1 MTLKKKITGRL
12 RQIGMHWAT
21 RITPLGDEI
30 ALATNKEFGE
40 PVFFP
45 YKSRLTF
52 DYRQLHNH
60 SKSYFKYLEEKYT
73 QKEFTVLPTDT
84 VIDCGAFVGGFTVAA
99 ARAGAK
105 RVISVEPSSRNF
117 RCLNLNVARQ
127 GFTGKVTTLNNGL
140 GSKPGVMNL
149 NLSESGCDDSLLEP
163 DEGATGEIE
172 KVNVITLAGMV
183 KEFNIE
189 PKNLFLKVEAEGFEP
204 EIIQGLED
212 VMPRVITVD
221 ITPERDGDSPL
232 ETIREI
238 LVGKGYTHVEV
249 TPRCLFATIR

>member
-1 MTLKKKITGRL
+1 MTLKEKIAGRL
-12 RQIGMHWAT
+12 RQISMHQAT
-21 RITPLGDEI
+21 SITPLGDDI
-30 ALATNKEFGE
+30 LLATNKVFGE

-60 SKSYFKYLEEKYT
+60 SKRYFTYLAEKYT
-73 QKEFTVLPTDT
+73 QQGFDILPTDT

-99 ARAGAK
+99 VRAGAK

-140 GSKPGVMNL
+140 GNEPGVMNL

-163 DEGATGEIE
+163 DEGATGKTEQVKI
-172 KVNVITLAGMV
+172 ITLAGMV
-183 KEFNIE
+183 KEFDISSE
-189 PKNLFLKVEAEGFEP
+189 NLFLKVEAEGFEP
-204 EIIQGLED
+204 EIIQGLGD
-212 VMPRVITVD
+212 IRPRVITVD

-232 ETIREI
+232 ETIREM
-238 LVGKGYTHVEV
+238 LVAKGYKHFEV
-249 TPRCLFATIR
+249 TPRCLFTAMA